1 VRDPDATERLDAF
14 QEVVLRD
21 GVHDWLG
28 GTWVSAD
35 GPTVQV
41 RPGTPDEVR
50 RWVEELAR
58 QHRIR
63 VEEGDSYFVP
73 EDG

>member
-1 VRDPDATERLDAF
+1 MSDHGENERLEAF
-14 QEVVLRD
+14 RAVVLQH
-21 GVHDWLG
+21 GWPDWLG

-58 QHRIR
+58 QHRVR
-63 VEEGDSYFVP
+63 VEGGDSYLLP